1 MTSQRI
7 LSGSKTKGSTAT
19 LTGSAQYFYQGTSV
33 RTFSSYVGSLL
44 PRIGSSDRV
53 EIYKDGNPVSR
64 LKQFDDSII
73 INNDLSDMGGE
84 NDGKRIEERVN
95 HAYENRN
102 FGQAPTTLLG
112 EPYADTKDFDPVHYI
127 QDPGDVMWPANMW
140 NAGELDDHEFDGVV
154 EPLDLRREIFGD
166 LDTRYEGRAIRGS
179 LVGGSSERP
188 WGSKEIKDS
197 WQTTDNEETAFLDAP
212 LTYNITNGE
221 GRNLV
226 AVQAYQN
233 IDQSPDVP
241 MIDNSD
247 YHDKVYFSLFSHN
260 NGSMRTAL
268 RRLNSASCDSIT
280 DPFEKRAHRGLAES
294 QGVGSLAFA
303 NSIVIGEEK

>member
-1 MTSQRI
+1 MSNLSFFINKI
-7 LSGSKTKGSTAT
+7 LLDNEISYEWSNKLKKEIES
-19 LTGSAQYFYQGTSV
+19 LTEKKFNHYQDLTNL
-33 RTFSSYVGSLL
+33 TFVT
-44 PRIGSSDRV
+44 I
-53 EIYKDGNPVSR
+53 DG
-64 LKQFDDSII
+64 
-73 INNDLSDMGGE
+73 
-84 NDGKRIEERVN
+84 
-95 HAYENRN
+95 
-102 FGQAPTTLLG
+102 
-112 EPYADTKDFDPVHYI
+112 ADAKDFDPVHYI

-226 AVQAYQN
+226 AVQAYQS

-280 DPFEKRAHRGLAES
+280 DPFEKRARRGLAES

>member
-19 LTGSAQYFYQGTSV
+19 LTGSVQYFYQGTSV

-44 PRIGSSDRV
+44 PRMGSGDRV
-53 EIYKDGNPVSR
+53 ELYKDGSPIDR
-64 LKQFDDSII
+64 LKQFDDSVIV
-73 INNDLSDMGGE
+73 NNKLSDMGGD
-84 NDGKRIEERVN
+84 NDGRRIEERVD
-95 HAYENRN
+95 HSYENRN
-102 FGQAPTTLLG
+102 FGQAPSTLLG

-127 QDPGDVMWPANMW
+127 QDPGDIMWPANMW
-140 NAGELDDHEFDGVV
+140 NAGELDDHEFDGII

-179 LVGGSSERP
+179 LVGAGSERP
-188 WGSKEIKDS
+188 WGSKEIQDS
-197 WQTTDNEETAFLDAP
+197 WKTIDNQETAFLDSP
-212 LTYNITNGE
+212 LTYGE
-221 GRNLV
+221 GRGPM

-233 IDQSPDVP
+233 VEQSPDVP
-241 MIDNSD
+241 MIDNYD
-247 YHDKVYFSLFSHN
+247 YHDKVYFPLFSHN
-260 NGSMRTAL
+260 NSSMRTAL

-294 QGVGSLAFA
+294 QDVGSLAFS